1 MSCEISTYRK
11 TKGKR
16 STEQVCVCKQLAS
29 EMSRTEIL
37 VASSCIDMTDK
48 YRPQNQTTSPVRR
61 STTTNNYA
69 LLKIHQPLTSV
80 RVWHGNVQAYS
91 LRFPAEF
98 IQTPPPLPP
107 QTTPTPHAP
116 VFALICTFNC
126 QTSHGVD
133 ASGPRSRIDALI
145 LFRY

>member
-16 STEQVCVCKQLAS
+16 STEQVCVCKQLAL

-98 IQTPPPLPP
+98 IQTPPPLLAADY
-107 QTTPTPHAP
+107 PHSARTC
-116 VFALICTFNC
+116 L
-126 QTSHGVD
+126 
-133 ASGPRSRIDALI
+133 RIDMHIQLSDIARGGRIGSALTNRRFNI
-145 LFRY
+145 V